1 VAGIPLIGW
10 IAVSAALAA
19 WVLPLQRYQRCLA
32 GLVPAAVGAGS
43 LRAGLG
49 TDRLDLLRPSTEGSW
64 FLTVGV
70 GLVVAGVAA
79 AILSALAPIRIP
91 TGREPAAAVRQRP
104 ADSAA
109 LLAGLTA
116 LLVPWVPAA
125 LGLAFLAG
133 TMGLLSPG
141 RSLRVRL
148 VIGAGV
154 VLLGVATWLLAT
166 IIGPLP
172 STYRSLH
179 DGPIGDPAARLL
191 VLLIGAA
198 TMLWLGHW
206 PLLPAVAAVLGRVA
220 GSLLPAGILLWQPLA
235 MPLTLVLAG
244 AGLVGRRPLM
254 TAAALGSFGLW
265 SATWPGWIGAGCFI
279 AAALLAATVPIA
291 TALAPR
297 AVWSL
302 AGAGLML
309 IIAAGLTAEV
319 AYTILLAG
327 AAATVLFTRWRLDP
341 EVASP

>member
-1 VAGIPLIGW
+1 MPAIPLIGW
-10 IAVSAALAA
+10 IAGSAALAA
-19 WVLPLQRYQRCLA
+19 WILPPQRHQRCLA
-32 GLVPAAVGAGS
+32 GLVLAAVGAGS

-49 TDRLDLLRPSTEGSW
+49 TDRLDLLPGSPEDSW
-64 FLTVGV
+64 FLKVGA

-79 AILSALAPIRIP
+79 AILLALAPIRVP
-91 TGREPAAAVRQRP
+91 TGRAPATVVRQRP

-109 LLAGLTA
+109 LLAGVTA

-133 TMGLLSPG
+133 AVGLLSRG
-141 RSLRVRL
+141 RSLHIRL

-198 TMLWLGHW
+198 TTLWLVHW

-235 MPLTLVLAG
+235 MPLTLVIAA
-244 AGLVGRRPLM
+244 AGLVSRRRLV

-265 SATWPGWIGAGCFI
+265 TATPPGWIGAGCFL
-279 AAALLAATVPIA
+279 AAALLSAWFPPGK
-291 TALAPR
+291 ALVR
-297 AVWSL
+297 RTVWSF

-327 AAATVLFTRWRLDP
+327 AAATVLFTRWRLES